1 MLLIWFYSIFRK
13 NTRRKDQFNFIQTLK
28 PKLMKK
34 YLVLITLVL
43 FGLNAFAQQAND
55 YVEISREVLKTEK
68 KAIIAELM
76 QLSEEE
82 SAVFWPLYNEFQNKM
97 YEVNTRKVNLI
108 MDFADNFDNMSD
120 EKATEVINT
129 FQSLEMELLK
139 LDKTYAKKFLKILPA
154 QKALRY
160 LQAEN
165 KIENLVNAQLAL
177 DIPLLES
184 IED

>member
-1 MLLIWFYSIFRK
+1 MMKKFLLLITIILMG
-13 NTRRKDQFNFIQTLK
+13 IQ
-28 PKLMKK
+28 
-34 YLVLITLVL
+34 VS
-43 FGLNAFAQQAND
+43 AQQEND
-55 YVEISREVLKTEK
+55 YLEVSREVLKTEK

-76 QLSEEE
+76 QLSQEE

-108 MDFADNFDNMSD
+108 MDFAENFENMSS
-120 EKATEVINT
+120 EKATDLINT
-129 FQSLEMELLK
+129 FQSIEMELLK

-154 QKALRY
+154 PKALRY

-165 KIENLVNAQLAL
+165 KIENLINAQLAL

>member
-1 MLLIWFYSIFRK
+1 M
-13 NTRRKDQFNFIQTLK
+13 
-28 PKLMKK
+28 MKK
-34 YLVLITLVL
+34 YLILITLIMVG
-43 FGLNAFAQQAND
+43 FNVIAQQAHD

-82 SAVFWPLYNEFQNKM
+82 SAIFWPLYNEFQNKM

-108 MDFADNFDNMSD
+108 MDFAANYENMSS

-129 FQSLEMELLK
+129 FQSIEMELLK

-165 KIENLVNAQLAL
+165 KIENLINAELAL
-177 DIPLLES
+177 DVPLLES
-184 IED
+184 IGD